1 MIHLNASKT
10 DCASVAFSF
19 DRRIGKVVRSNSYTS
34 YAQAQVPFWWKT
46 ICFCDGTQPHPDLWC
61 AVFYYIHVDISGD
74 TRKKIPLAGLIDVWC
89 PLQQLGPFVVEKDAV
104 AHFMIMAVAI
114 QSSMGGGWFSRIGT
128 LVSSIAHVFFAFG
141 FWVSARTTHHY

>member
-1 MIHLNASKT
+1 MPQRLTLHPLCSALTYELARWSDPIRTHHTHECRFLSGGKQS
-10 DCASVAFSF
+10 ASVMAHSP
-19 DRRIGKVVRSNSYTS
+19 IL
-34 YAQAQVPFWWKT
+34 
-46 ICFCDGTQPHPDLWC
+46 ICGVLYFIIYMWTFQGTQE
-61 AVFYYIHVDISGD
+61 
-74 TRKKIPLAGLIDVWC
+74 KKIPLAGLIDVWC

-128 LVSSIAHVFFAFG
+128 LVSSIAHVFFG